1 MQLNPAETD
10 GDTDGEIDGET
21 EGDDLGGLVDAVVTA
36 SRVFVGIAT
45 QTLEEVAG
53 ELTLPQFRTLV
64 ALDTR
69 GPCSVGELAEELGVH
84 ASTATRMSRRLVTKK
99 LVTRRSARHDRREQ
113 VVSLTDVGQR
123 VVDTVMLRRREAIAA
138 IVEKVPVAQRRAMVR
153 ALRAFGRAADA
164 DGDHAWLAGWSVA

>member
-1 MQLNPAETD
+1 MVDEPGGNGCGMQVN
-10 GDTDGEIDGET
+10 GGED
-21 EGDDLGGLVDAVVTA
+21 DDLGGLVDAVLAA

-45 QTLEEVAG
+45 ETLEDVAG
-53 ELTLPQFRTLV
+53 DLTLPQFR
-64 ALDTR
+64 ALAAVDAR

-99 LVTRRSARHDRREQ
+99 LVARRSARHDRREQ
-113 VVSLTDVGQR
+113 EISLTATGQQ

-153 ALRAFGRAADA
+153 ALRAFARAADA

>member
-1 MQLNPAETD
+1 MQVNP
-10 GDTDGEIDGET
+10 T
-21 EGDDLGGLVDAVVTA
+21 EDDDLGGLVDAVVTA

-45 QTLEEVAG
+45 QTLEEVTG
-53 ELTLPQFRTLV
+53 NLTLPQFRTLV

-84 ASTATRMSRRLVTKK
+84 ASTATRMSRLHVTKS

-113 VVSLTDVGQR
+113 EVSLTTAGQQ
-123 VVDTVMLRRREAIAA
+123 VVDTVMLRRREAIASF
-138 IVEKVPVAQRRAMVR
+138 VETVPPAQRRAMVR
-153 ALRAFGRAADA
+153 ALRAFARAADA